1 MVHKPLPFPN
11 NSNHF
16 DSTTMEELV
25 VSPSSSSSS
34 SLLHR
39 LQFLLTT
46 QPLPWA
52 YAIFWQTT
60 TDDNGALF
68 LSWCEGHFQ
77 APIKPTSSSPDH
89 SHSPPLL
96 PDDPMDLDWFYMMSL
111 TQSFAAADGLP
122 GKSFS
127 SGSVVWLTGP
137 DDLELY
143 DCHRVKEA
151 KSHGIRTL
159 LCVPTSYGVLELA
172 SQQIILE
179 DWGLIQQIKSLFDS
193 DLSNF
198 TNITNS
204 PLPFLDQDFN
214 IEDIGFISE
223 VPEEEMETPT
233 RKKSKTGEW
242 EMSDSDSPVAK
253 TGAKKTGQKRGRKP
267 NLSKENA
274 MNHVEAER
282 QRREKLNNR
291 FYALRS
297 VVPNVSRMDKASLLS
312 DAVSY
317 INALK
322 AKVEEME
329 LQLRESKKSR
339 EEGGGD
345 GMDNHST
352 TTSEEETKGNNAIA
366 SPRFDVEVNIIGEDA
381 MVRVQSQNL
390 NFPSAIV
397 MGVFRDMEFQ
407 IHHASITNV
416 NDFMLQ
422 DVLIKL
428 PHGIS
433 TDEALKAAILSKL
446 Q

>member
-1 MVHKPLPFPN
+1 
-11 NSNHF
+11 
-16 DSTTMEELV
+16 MEELA
-25 VSPSSSSSS
+25 VSPSSSSPS

-39 LQFLLTT
+39 LQFLLHT

-60 TDDNGALF
+60 TDDNGAFF
-68 LSWCEGHFQ
+68 LSWREGHFQ
-77 APIKPTSSSPDH
+77 APYKPTSSSPDH

-111 TQSFAAADGLP
+111 TRTFAPGDGLP

-151 KSHGIRTL
+151 KSHGIQTL
-159 LCVPTSYGVLELA
+159 LCIPTSYGVLELA

-193 DLSNF
+193 DISNF
-198 TNITNS
+198 TNSSSS

-214 IEDIGFISE
+214 FEDMGFISE

-233 RKKSKTGEW
+233 KKKSKTGEW

-253 TGAKKTGQKRGRKP
+253 RTGQKRGRKP
-267 NLSKENA
+267 NMSKENA

-317 INALK
+317 INTLK

-329 LQLRESKKSR
+329 LQLRESKKSK
-339 EEGGGD
+339 EDEGGES
-345 GMDNHST
+345 MDNHST
-352 TTSEEETKGNNAIA
+352 TTSEEQTKGNNATA
-366 SPRFDVEVNIIGEDA
+366 TVGFDVEVKIMGGDA

-428 PHGIS
+428 PHGFS
-433 TDEALKAAILSKL
+433 TNEPLKAAILSRL

>member
-1 MVHKPLPFPN
+1 
-11 NSNHF
+11 
-16 DSTTMEELV
+16 
-25 VSPSSSSSS
+25 
-34 SLLHR
+34 
-39 LQFLLTT
+39 
-46 QPLPWA
+46 
-52 YAIFWQTT
+52 
-60 TDDNGALF
+60 
-68 LSWCEGHFQ
+68 
-77 APIKPTSSSPDH
+77 
-89 SHSPPLL
+89 
-96 PDDPMDLDWFYMMSL
+96 MSL
-111 TQSFAAADGLP
+111 TCSFAAADGLP

-151 KSHGIRTL
+151 KSHGIQTL

-172 SQQIILE
+172 SQQIIPE
-179 DWGLIQQIKSLFDS
+179 DWTLIQQIKSLFDS

-198 TNITNS
+198 TNTS
-204 PLPFLDQDFN
+204 SRPLPFLDQDFN
-214 IEDIGFISE
+214 FEDIGFISE
-223 VPEEEMETPT
+223 VPEEEIETPS

-242 EMSDSDSPVAK
+242 PELSDSDSPVAK
-253 TGAKKTGQKRGRKP
+253 TEAKKTGQKRGRKP
-267 NLSKENA
+267 NISKENA

-329 LQLRESKKSR
+329 VQLRDSKKSDGSSG
-339 EEGGGD
+339 E
-345 GMDNHST
+345 GMDNQST
-352 TTSEEETKGNNAIA
+352 TTSEEQTKANNAIA
-366 SPRFDVEVNIIGEDA
+366 AAIRFDVEVKIIGSDA
-381 MVRVQSQNL
+381 MIRVQSQNL
-390 NFPSAIV
+390 NFPSSIV
-397 MGVFRDMEFQ
+397 MGAFRDLEFH

-422 DVLIKL
+422 DVLIRL
-428 PHGIS
+428 PHGFS
-433 TDEALKAAILSKL
+433 TNEALKAAVLSRL